1 MQKTTI
7 FLTVLSTLFA
17 LSCSTPRNLEQKGD
31 QAVKNYD
38 FPKATR
44 CYEQLVRRNS
54 DPAFQ
59 VKYAAAL
66 GAMGKHREAAEAY
79 RLAMSNGLN
88 DVEAKMAYARI
99 LHRLGEYE
107 DASRWYMQ
115 YAEAGDYPDEAK
127 ALAKDCLA
135 AGKSKDEAGGF
146 ELKHWSQ
153 NTPASEIG
161 AVRFENG
168 YLVTSNRKRGF
179 LIRVVDP
186 QTYHNCYDVYQVKE
200 GANERKGTSLVSGK
214 INSRFHDGP
223 VAVSKGNEMLLFTRS
238 DFRKARSKTDS
249 IGYSGMRVM
258 SAQKKNGKWSQLKT
272 LPFNGAGFSCAHPA
286 LNEDGSQLY
295 FSSDM
300 PGGYGGMD
308 IYQSELKNGKWSEPE
323 NLGSSINTT
332 GDEVFPF
339 LHDGGSLYFASNGR
353 PGLGG
358 LDVFVA
364 YRKEAVWADAQNLG
378 RPINSPADDFAMVWN
393 RNRGNGQLSSNREGG
408 AGQDDIYMFSE
419 RITVETIAM
428 DAISGEVIPGA
439 KVEVLGSSGERKAY
453 KTDVQGRT
461 SFYSNSTQDYKI
473 TVEADMYEPGDWIA
487 QAKDADSRGKVS
499 KLIKMNAVPRIAGDV
514 LDESGRPLKTV
525 NVDIYKN
532 WVLNASKKD
541 LSSKFTI
548 PVELGHRYDVV
559 ISAPGFVPQVVRV
572 TTGNA
577 QRQYPVSVRMAR
589 GSGKIVQGRVL
600 NAASGTPVENAQL
613 SAISQA
619 GQKHLDSTQTD
630 SEGRFWIATPSDGTG
645 IVIASKASFATVKKE
660 IVPDANDL
668 KPLEIGLPPNDVG
681 QIVKTIFFDFG
692 SASIPTQYNN
702 QLLEIVQIMQD
713 NPLVHLEIGAHTDN
727 HGSAEANQALSE
739 SRANA
744 SASFLIGHGISA
756 SRISPVGYGETR
768 PLVPCPDFEACS
780 DQQHALNRRSEFK
793 IIKIENGL

>member
-7 FLTVLSTLFA
+7 FLTVLLTLFV
-17 LSCSTPRNLEQKGD
+17 LSCSTPRNWEQKGD

-38 FPKATR
+38 FPRATR

-79 RLAMSNGLN
+79 RLAISNGLN

-99 LHRLGEYE
+99 LHRLGEY
-107 DASRWYMQ
+107 DNASRWYLQ
-115 YAEAGDYPDEAK
+115 YAEAGDFPDEAK
-127 ALAKDCLA
+127 SLAQECLA
-135 AGKSKDEAGGF
+135 AGNSKDAAGGF
-146 ELKHWSQ
+146 DLKPWSQ

-186 QTYHNCYDVYQVKE
+186 QTHHNCYDVYQVKE
-200 GANERKGTSLVSGK
+200 GTNERKCSSLVPGK

-223 VAVSKGNEMLLFTRS
+223 VAISKGNEMLLITRS
-238 DFRKARSKTDS
+238 DFQKGRAKKDT
-249 IGYSGMRVM
+249 IVYSGLRVM
-258 SAQKKNGKWSQLKT
+258 SAQKKNGKWSQLQP
-272 LPFNGAGFSCAHPA
+272 LPFNGAEFSCAHAA
-286 LNEDGSQLY
+286 LSEDGSQLY

-308 IYQSELKNGKWSEPE
+308 IYRSELKNGKWSQPE

-339 LHDGGSLYFASNGR
+339 LRDEGSLYFASNGR

-358 LDVFVA
+358 LDLFVA
-364 YRKEAVWADAQNLG
+364 FRKEAGWADAQNLG

-393 RNRGNGQLSSNREGG
+393 WNQGNGQLSSNREGG

-428 DAISGEVIPGA
+428 DAISGAVIPGA
-439 KVEVLGSSGERKAY
+439 KVVVLGSNGERKAY
-453 KTDVQGRT
+453 ETDAQGRT
-461 SFYSNSTQDYKI
+461 SFYSNSTRDYKI
-473 TVEADMYEPGDWIA
+473 VVEADMYEPGDWFA
-487 QAKDADSRGKVS
+487 QAKEAGLDAKVS
-499 KLIKMNAVPRIAGDV
+499 KVLKLNAVPGINGDV
-514 LDESGRPLKTV
+514 MDESGRPLQPV

-532 WVLNASKKD
+532 GELNASKKV
-541 LSSKFTI
+541 LSPKFTI

-559 ISAPGFVPQVVRV
+559 ISTPGFVPKVVQI

-577 QRQYPVSVRMAR
+577 QRQYPVSVHMKR
-589 GSGKIVQGRVL
+589 GSGKIVKGRVL
-600 NAASGTPVENAQL
+600 NAASGTPLENAHL
-613 SAISQA
+613 SVISQA
-619 GQKHLDSTQTD
+619 NQKHLDSTTTD
-630 SEGRFWIATPSDGTG
+630 SEGRFLITAPSEGTVK
-645 IVIASKASFATVKKE
+645 VIASKARFATFQE
-660 IVPDANDL
+660 EFVPGVNNL
-668 KPLEIGLPPNDVG
+668 KPLEIGLLPNDVG
-681 QIVKTIFFDFG
+681 KIVKTIFFDFG

-727 HGSAEANQALSE
+727 LGSAEANQALSE

-744 SASFLIGHGISA
+744 SASFLIAHGISA

-768 PLVPCPDFEACS
+768 PLVPCPDIEACS